1 MLTKLSDT
9 AALYPLG
16 HATGQRLLRLPSGPY
31 AGRLVALY
39 LDAAGHL
46 AMRWRNSGAST
57 WSTPITIATD
67 IADLSYDS
75 CIADDCSIHIAYLDS
90 DGVTLKSRALSY
102 ANGAWTIGDPVI
114 VYNAHSTLNSS
125 LVIDSTGTL
134 WLAFN
139 RLVNGNWF
147 VQLKSS
153 VDSGATWG
161 TGQTDPGETLST
173 GASQL
178 TAKLIAAAETLHA
191 IIAYGSTKIVSRAMP
206 YSTAIW
212 SDEYIIASGLSGFS
226 HQFDAALGPNGRI
239 AVAYNDSAFRV
250 REFDGLAWGAAVTLE
265 SSVQQSPQ
273 VVFRNS
279 IPTILWLRG
288 FNYEQR
294 RLMFSSRRSGDWSAP
309 APLDPRADLFDSVI
323 LYNHG
328 AGTYVDRTAAASD
341 LTESDSSH
349 PASGALFKNP
359 GDALYVG
366 MNSRFRYLHAV
377 LSPVG
382 SGGTVTFSFWNGFL
396 WVPFTPSSG
405 QSDFDS
411 TPARIALW
419 PDYQSIPLDWQKRI
433 VTNQIRYW
441 IKIEVNSGF
450 TTGPIGSQ
458 ISAVSELQTLIVRR

>member
-9 AALYPLG
+9 TALYPLG
-16 HATGQRLLRLPSGPY
+16 HATGRHLLRLPSGPY
-31 AGRLVALY
+31 AGRLVAIY
-39 LDAAGHL
+39 LSAANQL
-46 AMRWRNSGAST
+46 RMRWLDPGSST
-57 WSTPITIATD
+57 WSPPATVATD
-67 IADLSYDS
+67 IADLSFDC
-75 CIADDCSIHIAYLDS
+75 CIADDCSIYIANLDS
-90 DGVTLKSRALSY
+90 DGVTLKTRVLAY
-102 ANGAWTIGDPVI
+102 ANGAWTIGDPVT
-114 VYNAHSTLNSS
+114 VYNASATLNPS

-139 RLVNGNWF
+139 RLDNGNWF

-153 VDSGATWG
+153 DDSGATWG
-161 TGQTDPGETLST
+161 TGPTDPGETLST

-178 TAKLIAAAETLHA
+178 TVKLIAAAETLHA

-206 YSTAIW
+206 FATNVW
-212 SDEYIIASGLSGFS
+212 SEEYTIASGLSGFS
-226 HQFDAALGPNGRI
+226 HQFDAALGPNGRLAI
-239 AVAYNDSAFRV
+239 AYNDSAFRV
-250 REFDGLAWGAAVTLE
+250 REFDGLTWGAAVTLE

-273 VVFRNS
+273 VVFRDG

-294 RLMFSSRRSGDWSAP
+294 RLMFSSRKSGEWSAP
-309 APLDPRADLFDSVI
+309 APLDARADLFDSVI

-328 AGTYVDRTAAASD
+328 AGTYVDKTTAASD
-341 LTESDSSH
+341 LTESDISH

-359 GDALYVG
+359 GDALYLG

-405 QSDFDS
+405 QSIFDS

-441 IKIEVNSGF
+441 IKIEVASAF
-450 TTGPIGSQ
+450 TTGPVGSQ
-458 ISAVSELQTLIVRR
+458 ISAISELQTLIVRS